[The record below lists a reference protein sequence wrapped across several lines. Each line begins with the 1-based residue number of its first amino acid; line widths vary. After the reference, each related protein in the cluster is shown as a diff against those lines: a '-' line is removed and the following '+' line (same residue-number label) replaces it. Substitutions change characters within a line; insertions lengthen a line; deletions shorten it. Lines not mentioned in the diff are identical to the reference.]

1 MRRPRKRLKRGT
13 HSGSMKENIGRES
26 AGLRSARNRENSGDR
41 FSLRAGNLH
50 IVAVDDPF
58 IGRIVKG
65 DLFHS
70 ENVGGDLCQLF
81 LLSGPERIEAFH
93 FGCGP
98 DFQRIESRS
107 ACRGQSVRGDG
118 QADKAGPF
126 QRRLH
131 KDGFVAG
138 DKILLFIRMKIPL
151 DSAVEFP
158 SRDRFSVPEKLDGKT
173 DRFSAFAGPVRMIRF
188 KGETLPGRG
197 RLF

>member
-1 MRRPRKRLKRGT
+1 
-13 HSGSMKENIGRES
+13 MKEDIGREG
-26 AGLRSARNRENSGDR
+26 AGLRSARNGENSGDR
-41 FSLRAGNLH
+41 FSLRAGDLH

-58 IGRIVKG
+58 IGRIVKR

-107 ACRGQSVRGDG
+107 ARRGQSVRGDR
-118 QADKAGPF
+118 QADKAGPL
-126 QRRLH
+126 QRRFH
-131 KDGFVAG
+131 KDRFVAG
-138 DKILLFIRMKIPL
+138 DKIPLFIRMKIPL

-158 SRDRFSVPEKLDGKT
+158 SRDRFPVPEKLDGKT